1 MAGSGNQDEDDE
13 HLLTPRTKGIV
24 QHFQKQVRE
33 YTDGIDNDLQV
44 INEKIGHMEAAQ
56 ISNNTK
62 LAGLETTVGRVDKSL
77 AAILKRFDDLHAKV
91 NNQHRQEEEHN
102 AENSRAEYSADTE
115 DEDRARRRR
124 RQNRRGM
131 GGARPREVHNNDN
144 AFSKIKFKIPSFD
157 GKYDPDA
164 YLTWE
169 MAVEQKFTCH
179 DFPENACVR
188 AATSEFTD
196 FASVWWIEHGKKN
209 PNNTP
214 QTWDALKKV
223 MRARFVPSYYAR
235 DLLNQLQQLK
245 QGTKCVEEYYQELQM
260 GTLRC
265 NLEEDVEP
273 AMARFLGGLNREIQ
287 DILAYK
293 EYTNITRLFHL
304 ACKAEREVQ
313 GRRASTKSNISAGRS
328 FSTQPRS
335 SIPSSVRAA
344 APYSSSPRTA
354 ASPSSDKPRE
364 SPANSAA
371 KSVQKPAAPTSSVAS
386 TGRTRDIQC
395 HRCKGFG
402 HIIRDCPS
410 KRVLIVKNDGEYS
423 SASELDNDTLALLA
437 ADHTGTESCP
447 EEHINAAEADRYES
461 LIVQRVLSAQMEKAE
476 QNQRHSLFQTKCVI
490 KERSCRMIIDG
501 GSCNNLASS
510 DLVKK
515 LALTTKPHPHP
526 YSIQWLNN
534 SGKAKVTQLV
544 RINFAI
550 GSYKD
555 VVECD
560 VVPMQACSILLGRPW
575 QFDRDSLHHGRSNQ
589 YSFLYHDKKIVL
601 HPMTPEEIMQDDVA
615 RARKFKSQ
623 EHAKSENNNNTKS
636 VFAPQGEITLK
647 GKCLL
652 ATKSDINDLAASNSF
667 VYALVCKDALISL
680 HDVQHSLPPAV
691 ANLLQKYSDV
701 FPSEVPP
708 GLPPL
713 RGIEHQIDLIPG
725 ASLPN
730 RAPYRTNPEE
740 TKEIQRQVQ
749 ELLDKGY
756 VRESLSPCAVPV
768 LLVPKKDGSWRM
780 CVDCRAINNITIR
793 YRHPIPRLDDMLDE
807 LSGAVLFSK
816 VDLRSGYHQ
825 IRMKLGDE
833 WKTAFKTKFGL
844 YEWLVM
850 PFGLTNAPSTFM
862 RLMNEVLRAFIGKF
876 VVVYFDDI
884 LIYSKSMD
892 EHLDHLH
899 AVFDTLR
906 DARLFGNLEKCTFC
920 TDRVSFLG
928 FVVTPQGI
936 EVEQAKVAAI
946 QGWPIPKTVT
956 QVRSFLGL
964 AGFYRRFVQDFSTI
978 AAPLNELTKKGV
990 PFSWGEAQENSFN
1003 ILKDKL
1009 THAPLLQLPDF
1020 NKTFELECDASG
1032 IGLGGVLL
1040 QDRKPV
1046 AYFSEKLSGP
1056 ALNYSTYDKELY
1068 ALVRTLETWQH
1079 YLWPKEFVIHSDHE
1093 SLKHIRSQ
1101 GKLNRRHAK
1110 WVEFIESFP
1119 YVIKHKK
1126 GKENVIADALSRRY
1140 TLLTQL
1146 DYKIFGLQ
1154 TIKEQYI
1161 HDNDFKDVFLHC
1173 REGKAWN
1180 KFVVND
1186 GFVFRANKLC
1196 IPASSVRLLLLQE
1209 AHGGGLMGHFGAKK
1223 TEDILAGHFFWPKMR
1238 RDVERFVARCTTC
1251 QKAKSRLNPNGL
1263 YMPLPVP
1270 SVPWEDISMDFVVGL
1285 PRTRKGRDSVFVVVD
1300 RFSKM
1305 AHFIPCHKT
1314 DDATHIADLFFREI
1328 VRLHGV
1334 PNTIVSDRDAKFLSH
1349 FWRTLWA
1356 KLGTKLLFSTT
1367 CHPQTDGQ
1375 TEVVNRTLSTMLR
1388 AVLKKNIK
1396 LWEDCLPH
1404 IEFAYNRSLHST
1416 TKMCP
1421 FEIVYGLLP
1430 RAPIDLLPLPASEKL
1445 NFDATKRAE
1454 LMLKLHE
1461 TTKANIEHMNAKYKL
1476 AGDKGRRQLTFQPGD
1491 LVWLHLRKERFPEL
1505 RKSKLMPRA
1514 DGPFKVL
1521 QRVNENAYKLDL
1533 PADFGVSPTFNI
1545 ADLKPYLGEEDEIES
1560 RTTQMQEGEDDE
1572 DINTND
1578 TSTPQA
1584 TPSAAT
1590 SPPLGPITR
1599 ARARQLNHQ
1608 VSSFLSSCPLY
1619 LDNGNTCTLVLLRND
1634 GEDKKERGFAWAGFG
1649 QHDNTIL

>member
-1 MAGSGNQDEDDE
+1 MQRYCPNQ
-13 HLLTPRTKGIV
+13 
-24 QHFQKQVRE
+24 
-33 YTDGIDNDLQV
+33 
-44 INEKIGHMEAAQ
+44 
-56 ISNNTK
+56 
-62 LAGLETTVGRVDKSL
+62 
-77 AAILKRFDDLHAKV
+77 
-91 NNQHRQEEEHN
+91 
-102 AENSRAEYSADTE
+102 
-115 DEDRARRRR
+115 
-124 RQNRRGM
+124 
-131 GGARPREVHNNDN
+131 
-144 AFSKIKFKIPSFD
+144 
-157 GKYDPDA
+157 
-164 YLTWE
+164 
-169 MAVEQKFTCH
+169 
-179 DFPENACVR
+179 
-188 AATSEFTD
+188 
-196 FASVWWIEHGKKN
+196 
-209 PNNTP
+209 
-214 QTWDALKKV
+214 
-223 MRARFVPSYYAR
+223 
-235 DLLNQLQQLK
+235 
-245 QGTKCVEEYYQELQM
+245 
-260 GTLRC
+260 
-265 NLEEDVEP
+265 
-273 AMARFLGGLNREIQ
+273 
-287 DILAYK
+287 
-293 EYTNITRLFHL
+293 
-304 ACKAEREVQ
+304 
-313 GRRASTKSNISAGRS
+313 
-328 FSTQPRS
+328 
-335 SIPSSVRAA
+335 
-344 APYSSSPRTA
+344 
-354 ASPSSDKPRE
+354 
-364 SPANSAA
+364 
-371 KSVQKPAAPTSSVAS
+371 
-386 TGRTRDIQC
+386 
-395 HRCKGFG
+395 
-402 HIIRDCPS
+402 
-410 KRVLIVKNDGEYS
+410 RVLVVKDDGGYS
-423 SASELDNDTLALLA
+423 SASDLDEATLALLA
-437 ADHTGTESCP
+437 ADDVGTKEPP
-447 EEHINAAEADRYES
+447 EEQIGADDAEHYES

-476 QNQRHSLFQTKCVI
+476 QNQRHTLFQTKCVI
-490 KERSCRMIIDG
+490 KERSCRLIIDG

-510 DLVKK
+510 DMVEK

-526 YSIQWLNN
+526 YHIQWLNN
-534 SGKAKVTQLV
+534 SGKVKVTKLV

-550 GSYKD
+550 GSYRD
-555 VVECD
+555 VVDCD
-560 VVPMQACSILLGRPW
+560 VVPMDACNILLGRPW
-575 QFDRDSLHHGRSNQ
+575 QFDSDCMHHGRSNQ
-589 YSFLYHDKKIVL
+589 YSLIHHDKKIIL
-601 HPMTPEEIMQDDVA
+601 LPMSPEAIVRDDVA
-615 RARKFKSQ
+615 KATK
-623 EHAKSENNNNTKS
+623 AKTENNKNIKVVGNNKD
-636 VFAPQGEITLK
+636 GIKLK
-647 GKCLL
+647 GHCLL
-652 ATKSDINDLAASNSF
+652 ATKTDVNELFASTT
-667 VYALVCKDALISL
+667 VAYALVCKDALISIQ
-680 HDVQHSLPPAV
+680 DMQHSLPPV
-691 ANLLQKYSDV
+691 ITNILQEYSDV
-701 FPSEVPP
+701 FPSEIPE
-708 GLPPL
+708 GLPPI

-768 LLVPKKDGSWRM
+768 ILVPKKDGTWRM

-807 LSGAVLFSK
+807 LSGAIVFSK

-892 EHLDHLH
+892 EHVDHMR
-899 AVFDTLR
+899 AVFNALR

-928 FVVTPQGI
+928 YVVTPQGI
-936 EVEQAKVAAI
+936 EVDQAKVEAI
-946 QGWPIPKTVT
+946 HGWPMPKTIT

-964 AGFYRRFVQDFSTI
+964 AGFYRRFVKDFSTI

-990 PFSWGEAQENSFN
+990 HFSWGKVQEHAFN
-1003 ILKDKL
+1003 VLKDKL

-1040 QDRKPV
+1040 QEGKPV
-1046 AYFSEKLSGP
+1046 AYFSEKLSGSV
-1056 ALNYSTYDKELY
+1056 LNYSTYDKELY

-1126 GKENVIADALSRRY
+1126 GKENIIADALSRRY
-1140 TLLTQL
+1140 TLLNQL
-1146 DYKIFGLQ
+1146 DYKIFGLE
-1154 TIKEQYI
+1154 TIKDQYV
-1161 HDNDFKDVFLHC
+1161 HDADFKDVLLHC
-1173 REGKAWN
+1173 KDGKGWN
-1180 KFVVND
+1180 KYIVSD

-1238 RDVERFVARCTTC
+1238 RDVVRLVARCTTC
-1251 QKAKSRLNPNGL
+1251 QKAKSRLNPHGL
-1263 YMPLPVP
+1263 YLPLPVP
-1270 SVPWEDISMDFVVGL
+1270 SAPWEDISMDFVLGL

-1396 LWEDCLPH
+1396 MWEDCLPH
-1404 IEFAYNRSLHST
+1404 VEFAYNRSLHST

-1421 FEIVYGLLP
+1421 FQIVYGLLP
-1430 RAPIDLLPLPASEKL
+1430 RAPIDLMPLPSSEKL
-1445 NFDATKRAE
+1445 NFDATRRAE

-1461 TTKANIEHMNAKYKL
+1461 TTKENIERMNARYKF
-1476 AGDKGRRQLTFQPGD
+1476 ASDKGRKEINFEPGD

-1505 RKSKLMPRA
+1505 RKSKLLPRA

-1521 QRVNENAYKLDL
+1521 EKINDNAYRLDL

-1545 ADLKPYLGEEDEIES
+1545 ADLKPYLGEEVELES
-1560 RTTQMQEGEDDE
+1560 RTTQMQEGENDE
-1572 DINTND
+1572 DIHTTD
-1578 TSTPQA
+1578 ASIPIQV
-1584 TPSAAT
+1584 PIS
-1590 SPPLGPITR
+1590 GPITR

-1608 VSSFLSSCPLY
+1608 VITLLSSCPSY
-1619 LDNGNTCTLVLLRND
+1619 LDHGDPCTLVLLRNQ
-1634 GEDKKERGFAWAGFG
+1634 GEDRKGKGFEHAGFG
-1649 QHDNTIL
+1649 LQKNTNL